1 MSKEIII
8 GVDNVRYK
16 DKESG
21 AMVDALNLHTVKKNL
36 KTVGVCTTTI
46 WVDTVKQPQAYE
58 MFVNYCKGD
67 VSRLLNLQIDVSRGN
82 RGFLEDLEIIGI
94 KESAALFD
102 L

>member
-1 MSKEIII
+1 MSREIIV

-21 AMVDALNLHTVKKNL
+21 TMIDALNLHTVKKNL
-36 KTVGVCTTTI
+36 KTVGVCTETI
-46 WVDTVKQPQAYE
+46 WIDSVKIPQAYD

-82 RGFLEDLEIIGI
+82 RGFLENLEIIGT

>member
-1 MSKEIII
+1 MSKEIVI
-8 GVDNVRYK
+8 GVDSVRYK

-21 AMVDALNLHTVKKNL
+21 VMVDALNLHTVKKNL
-36 KTVGVCTTTI
+36 KTVGVCTATI
-46 WVDTVKQPQAYE
+46 WIDNVKQPQAYE

-82 RGFLEDLEIIGI
+82 RGFLEDLEIIGV